1 MTAKAPQDHKMP
13 KNNPKTATIHGVA
26 ITVDPDLFDDLDML
40 EWLYD
45 IQNASGADGNAL
57 AVVPFLR
64 KICGPAWPQI
74 KDALRDPD
82 TGRIPMTAVTA
93 FIGDLMTQ
101 IAPNS

>member
-1 MTAKAPQDHKMP
+1 MTAKTPQDHKLP
-13 KNNPKTATIHGVA
+13 KTSPKTAIIHGVHL
-26 ITVDPDLFDDLDML
+26 TVDPDLFDDLDML

-45 IQNASGADGNAL
+45 IQNANNGGDAL

-74 KDALRDPD
+74 KTALRDPD
-82 TGRIPMTAVTA
+82 TGRIPMTAVTD
-93 FIGDLMTQ
+93 FIGDLMNQ

>member
-1 MTAKAPQDHKMP
+1 MAAKTPQDHKMP
-13 KNNPKTATIHGVA
+13 KTSPKTAIIHGVTL
-26 ITVDPDLFDDLDML
+26 TVDPDLFDDLDML

-45 IQNASGADGNAL
+45 IQNAADGGDAL

-74 KDALRDPD
+74 KNALRDPD
-82 TGRIPMTAVTA
+82 TGRIPMTAVTG
-93 FIGDLMTQ
+93 FIGELMNQ